1 MVKCKVCG
9 KTYHDNIAIC
19 SHCGA
24 PIDNYVSADNSISKE
39 LVKKGILESK
49 KRVDKIEG
57 VNVPYILLFILIAI
71 TGFAL
76 NTVSNILPYNDIFL
90 FNCTTVPLKWTNRSL
105 N

>member
-9 KTYHDNIAIC
+9 KTYNDNIAIC

-24 PIDNYVSADNSISKE
+24 PIDDYVSVGNSISKE

-57 VNVPYILLFILIAI
+57 VNVPYISLFILIAI

-76 NTVSNILPYNDIFL
+76 NTVSNILPYNDIFYL
-90 FNCTTVPLKWTNRSL
+90 TVIIWVNTV
-105 N
+105 